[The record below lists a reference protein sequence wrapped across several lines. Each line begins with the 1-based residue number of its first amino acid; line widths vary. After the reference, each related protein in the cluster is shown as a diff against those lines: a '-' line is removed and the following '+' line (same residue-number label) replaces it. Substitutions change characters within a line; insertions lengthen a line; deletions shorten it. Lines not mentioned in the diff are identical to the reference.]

1 MKIVFIGGLTNGK
14 LVLDYLLSNKHVT
27 IELII
32 THPSGMDLPRYVDL
46 NHYHDNIEIIGNMNA
61 NKYIDKI
68 RDINPDFIF
77 VTGWSGLLS
86 NELLSIP
93 VKSVIGF
100 HPAKLPND
108 RGRSVLAWQI
118 EEGYTESAL
127 SMFHLN
133 STPDLGDIIA
143 QEKFKIEENDYINDV
158 LDKLDVATYNLMR
171 SYFPLIRKDNAPRLK
186 QNINEGNFRR
196 LRNDYDSLINW
207 DSNGSGIFNKIRA
220 ISKPYP
226 GAVAKLD
233 GKNIKIW
240 RAKIVNK
247 IPIEENLSPGTLVAK
262 FYDSTL
268 LVKCRDSFIHILDY
282 EEI

>member
-14 LVLDYLLSNKHVT
+14 VVLDYLLSNKHVT
-27 IELII
+27 VELII
-32 THPSGMDLPRYVDL
+32 THPSGMDIPRYVDL
-46 NHYHDNIEIIGNMNA
+46 NDYHDNIEIIGDTDA
-61 NKYIDKI
+61 NKYLDKI
-68 RDINPDFIF
+68 KDINPDYIF
-77 VTGWSGLLS
+77 VAGWSGLLS

-118 EEGYTESAL
+118 EEGYAESAL

-143 QEKFKIEENDYINDV
+143 QEKFAIEDNDYINDV

-207 DSNGSGIFNKIRA
+207 DSNGVRIFNKIRA

-226 GAVAKLD
+226 GAVAELD
-233 GKNIKIW
+233 GKKMKIW
-240 RAKIVNK
+240 RAKIVK
-247 IPIEENLSPGTLVAK
+247 EIPIEEKLSPGSLVAK
-262 FYDSTL
+262 FYDSTI